1 MDSVDKK
8 DISKYMEFKKNEKSV
23 KNLILD
29 NLKKYAKDEL
39 KNKNKNLNISKISDE
54 KILEAFSLI
63 DVHTK
68 IFEQI
73 SAINS
78 YNQIVQTISML
89 LVTTEKWNESIDT
102 CKSIINDYYS
112 VYIDDSKIEQANT
125 IQVEF
130 CNNIKQYVVDNCLL
144 VFAIKNK
151 DRELL
156 GALNK
161 SINTTLSNLFKLISG
176 PVRPELIENNNKE
189 KKEENAKL

>member
-1 MDSVDKK
+1 MNSVDEK
-8 DISKYMEFKKNEKSV
+8 DISKYIEFKKNEKSV
-23 KNLILD
+23 KNLILE
-29 NLKKYAKDEL
+29 NIKKCANNEL
-39 KNKNKNLNISKISDE
+39 KNKNKNMSISKISDE

-78 YNQIVQTISML
+78 YNQIVQTISTL
-89 LVTTEKWNESIDT
+89 LVATEKWNESIDT
-102 CKSIINDYYS
+102 CKSIIENYYS
-112 VYIDDSKIEQANT
+112 VYIDDSKIDQSNT
-125 IQVEF
+125 TQVEF

-144 VFAIKNK
+144 VFAVKNK
-151 DRELL
+151 DKELL

-176 PVRPELIENNNKE
+176 PIRPELIKNNKKE
-189 KKEENAKL
+189 KIEENAEL